1 MVFLGSLRK
10 LSARSPVSRGEFIAV
25 LVACLLTG
33 PLAAGANEPASAVRE
48 YDLKAAL
55 VVKLSS
61 FISWE
66 EAKPKEGESPDREGE
81 LKHSS
86 DASSEDKARVFSIA
100 VLGDDPFGPVLD
112 RLAGQA
118 GGGKQSITVRRISQ
132 VSEIAN
138 GELVFVSS
146 SMAASLPEVERQAE
160 ASHALTISDI
170 KDFARTGGMV
180 ELAQDNNRVSL
191 IINAKKADAAGILI
205 SSKLLSLAE
214 VVNDG

>member
-1 MVFLGSLRK
+1 MVLLGGLRK
-10 LSARSPVSRGEFIAV
+10 LWVLCPVSRGEFFAV

-55 VVKLSS
+55 LVKLSS

-66 EAKPKEGESPDREGE
+66 DEKKKESESPDQEGE

-86 DASSEDKARVFSIA
+86 DETSHERARIFTIA
-100 VLGDDPFGPVLD
+100 VLGEDPFGPVLD

-132 VSEIAN
+132 VSEIAH

-146 SMAASLPEVERQAE
+146 SMAASLPEVARQAE

-180 ELAQDNNRVSL
+180 ELAQDNNRVAL
-191 IINAKKADAAGILI
+191 IINPKKADAAGILI

-214 VVNDG
+214 VVSDG